1 MKRIQ
6 KKNFYD
12 YEWKKNPNAV
22 YIGRPSKWGNPYT
35 VKVYGLERALLGYR
49 LYLQSLLRVNPHLL
63 DELKGKDLVCYC
75 PLDKPCHG
83 DIIIEYFEKGKI

>member
-12 YEWKKNPNAV
+12 YEWKKNSNAV
-22 YIGRPSKWGNPYT
+22 YIGRPSKYGNPF
-35 VKVYGLERALLGYR
+35 KLSDMPLGKCLGMYR
-49 LYLQSLLRVNPHLL
+49 LYLQAMLKVNPYFL
-63 DELKGKDLVCYC
+63 DELKGKDLVCFC

-83 DIIIEYFEKGKI
+83 DIIIEYLEKGSI